1 MTIKKLKEILECNE
15 PVFHYNGKQYG
26 ICFVGGKFI
35 AGEVGEEDSD
45 ESFYTVEELLENWK
59 IEGVAFGDIVKD
71 LQW

>member
-1 MTIKKLKEILECNE
+1 MTIKKLKEILECNV

>member
-35 AGEVGEEDSD
+35 AGEVGEEDSV

>member
-1 MTIKKLKEILECNE
+1 MTIKKLKEILECSE